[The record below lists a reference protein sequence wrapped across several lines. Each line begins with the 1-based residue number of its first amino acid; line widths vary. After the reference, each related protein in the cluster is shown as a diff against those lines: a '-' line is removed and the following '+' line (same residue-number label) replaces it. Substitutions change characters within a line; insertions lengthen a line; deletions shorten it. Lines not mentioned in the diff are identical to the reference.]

1 MNIYKSETK
10 NETINETKNV
20 FVPVPVPLLAID
32 NKLEHIKNT
41 SYKEAENK
49 IFAEKK
55 ELFVTKYKPIL
66 FSDFENND
74 CVISILKT
82 FIEID
87 NLNILFLSDIGNGKS
102 SFINV
107 LINEYYKDIPQHL
120 QNENILY
127 INSLKEQGINYY
139 RSDVKTFC
147 QTCSLIKNKKKI
159 VVLDDIDLTNIQ
171 SQQVFRNCVDKYKH
185 NVHFISSTSN
195 MQKVIEN
202 LQSRFTI
209 IKINPL
215 KKENMNKIANKI
227 TKLENITITDEAKN
241 FVIEISNNNVKVLLN
256 YLEKFKILNEPINIE
271 KALYI
276 CSNISFNIF
285 EKYTEY
291 IKEKKLYHAIEI
303 LYSIYDRG
311 YSAMDIYDSYFLFVK
326 MTHILNETQ
335 KYDII
340 PILCK
345 YINIFHNVN
354 EDEIELAIFTNN
366 LIQGLSLS

>member
-1 MNIYKSETK
+1 MNEPKNHTDKCTDTKTIIETETK
-10 NETINETKNV
+10 NNQFDKNS
-20 FVPVPVPLLAID
+20 LNNNSLD
-32 NKLEHIKNT
+32 T
-41 SYKEAENK
+41 
-49 IFAEKK
+49 
-55 ELFVTKYKPIL
+55 LFVNKYKPL
-66 FSDFENND
+66 YFTDFENND
-74 CVISILKT
+74 SIISILKT

-107 LINEYYKDIPQHL
+107 LISEYYKGVPLCH

-147 QTCSLIKNKKKI
+147 QTCSVIKNKKKI

-171 SQQVFRNCVDKYKH
+171 SQQVFRNCMDKYKH
-185 NVHFISSTSN
+185 NVHFISSSSN
-195 MQKVIEN
+195 IQKVIEN

-209 IKINPL
+209 VKLNPL
-215 KKENMNKIANKI
+215 KKENMKKIANKI
-227 TKLENITITDEAKN
+227 TQLENIVLTDEAKN
-241 FVIEISNNNVKVLLN
+241 FVIEISNNNVKTLLN
-256 YLEKFKILNEPINIE
+256 YLEKFKILNEPITIE
-271 KALYI
+271 VAMNI
-276 CSNISFNIF
+276 CSNISFHIF
-285 EKYTEY
+285 AKYTEY
-291 IKEKKLYHAIEI
+291 IKDQKLYDAIEI
-303 LYSIYDRG
+303 LYSIYDKG

-326 MTHILNETQ
+326 MTNILNETQ
-335 KYDII
+335 KYEII

-366 LIQGLSLS
+366 LIQGLLTIK